1 MQHMRTRRLA
11 ALVTLVTLGTGLV
24 GSAFAQADNFP
35 TKPIRLIVPYAAGGG
50 TDLVMRA
57 IAPGM
62 SEVLGQPIVVENRPG
77 AGTITATE
85 AAVRAD
91 PDGHLLLAVGAPIY
105 LNTALGIRTPYD
117 PLRDLAPVSL
127 LVNNPGLLLVGNS
140 VSAKNVKELIAL
152 SKSQKGGLSYA
163 SAGTGSIAHLAGE
176 LLKAR
181 IGIDMLHIP
190 YKGSAPALADL
201 MGGQLPVAIDA
212 MIPSAA
218 QVRAGKV
225 RALAILASERSPLL
239 PDVPTI
245 AEAGFP
251 GLEASA
257 TFGLMLP
264 AKTPPAVIAKVHAA
278 MRRAI
283 SQPATRKQL
292 DEMGYQVVANTPEQ
306 FGAFLRE
313 QITTWTKIVKDNNI
327 KAE

>member
-1 MQHMRTRRLA
+1 MQPMRTRRLA
-11 ALVTLVTLGTGLV
+11 CLVALGIGLAS
-24 GSAFAQADNFP
+24 SAFGQADQFP

-62 SEVLGQPIVVENRPG
+62 SEALGQPIVVENRPG

-85 AAVRAD
+85 AVVRAE
-91 PDGHLLLAVGAPIY
+91 PDGHHLLAVGAPIY
-105 LNTALGIRTPYD
+105 LNTALGIKTPYD

-127 LVNNPGLLLVGNS
+127 LVNNPGLLLVGSS
-140 VSAKNVKELIAL
+140 VNAKSVKELVAL
-152 SKSQKGGLSYA
+152 SKTQKGGLSYA
-163 SAGTGSIAHLAGE
+163 SAGPGSIAHLAGE

-212 MIPSAA
+212 MIPSGA
-218 QVRAGKV
+218 QVKAGKV
-225 RALAILASERSPLL
+225 RALAILSTERSPLL

-245 AEAGFP
+245 GEAGFP

-264 AKTPPAVIAKVHAA
+264 GKTPPAVIAKVHAA
-278 MRRAI
+278 MKKAI

-306 FGAFLRE
+306 FGTYLRE
-313 QITTWTKIVKDNNI
+313 QIATWTKIVKDNNI

>member
-11 ALVTLVTLGTGLV
+11 CLAVLGLA
-24 GSAFAQADNFP
+24 GSAFGQADNFP

-62 SEVLGQPIVVENRPG
+62 SEALGQPIVVENRPG

-91 PDGHLLLAVGAPIY
+91 PDGHFLLAVGAPIY
-105 LNTALGIRTPYD
+105 LNTALGIKTPYD
-117 PLRDLAPVSL
+117 PLKDLAPVSL
-127 LVNNPGLLLVGNS
+127 LVNNPGLLLVGPS
-140 VSAKNVKELIAL
+140 VSARNVKELVAL

-163 SAGTGSIAHLAGE
+163 SAGPGSIAHLAGE

-212 MIPSAA
+212 MIPSGA
-218 QVRAGKV
+218 QVKAGKV
-225 RALAILASERSPLL
+225 RALAILSTERSPLL

-264 AKTPPAVIAKVHAA
+264 GKTPPAVIAKVHAA

-283 SQPATRKQL
+283 SHPATRKQL

-306 FGAFLRE
+306 FATFLRE
-313 QITTWTKIVKDNNI
+313 QIATWTKIVKDNNI
-327 KAE
+327 KPD